1 MRNRSSYKWLEKKT
15 NFTFNN
21 KGFKQEFE
29 GCLYKILISSFVY
42 EFVENM
48 LNFKESE
55 TLHKM
60 QKAGLAAWGIWRKKF
75 SQ

>member
-1 MRNRSSYKWLEKKT
+1 MWHNTANAKPFVIEMTWKRKT

-60 QKAGLAAWGIWRKKF
+60 QKAGLAA
-75 SQ
+75 

>member
-1 MRNRSSYKWLEKKT
+1 MWHYKANAKPSVIQMTWKRKT

-60 QKAGLAAWGIWRKKF
+60 QKAGLAA
-75 SQ
+75 